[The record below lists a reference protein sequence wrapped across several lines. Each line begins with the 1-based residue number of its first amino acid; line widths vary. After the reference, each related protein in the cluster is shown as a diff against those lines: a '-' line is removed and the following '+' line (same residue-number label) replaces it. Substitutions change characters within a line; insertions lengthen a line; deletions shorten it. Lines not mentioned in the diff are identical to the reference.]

1 MIFLDKFDQ
10 KQLNGFTL
18 VIPSVS
24 VGNVGQLTIDLLISS
39 LPTKKIGIVHHPAI
53 HAMVGGD
60 PYNPKS
66 KEVTTSA
73 DLHLVQEHSLVILQ
87 IRSPLIKHEKQKFLE
102 ELVAWC
108 KNTGIKDVVMLA
120 SCNAY
125 ERWDSQIS
133 GTQLRYYINVPESCE
148 QMLRSVGAAELEERT
163 DEFGKKHR
171 FLSGAGFVQPFMD
184 ICELPVATLIKF
196 VDEGDNRGDAYAL
209 ATYLNAWK
217 HLFKVKCLQMKPIHL
232 GRPPFLGGTCTGVLN
247 LSAFVDVSSTCLKQ
261 VLEG

>member
-10 KQLNGFTL
+10 KQLNGYTL

-24 VGNVGQLTIDLLISS
+24 VGNVGQLTIDLLIST

-60 PYNPKS
+60 PYNPSS

-73 DLHLVQEHSLVILQ
+73 DLHLVEEHSIVILQ
-87 IRSPLIKHEKQKFLE
+87 IRAPLIKHERQKFLE

-108 KNTGIKDVVMLA
+108 KNVGIKDVVMLS

-133 GTQLRYYINVPESCE
+133 GTQLRYYTSNVSESCV

-163 DEFGKKHR
+163 DEFGKKQR

-196 VDEGDNRGDAYAL
+196 VDEGDNRSDAYAL

-217 HLFKVKCLQMKPIHL
+217 HLLKETNPSWKAPFSWRNLYGGPQPL
-232 GRPPFLGGTCTGVLN
+232 GLC
-247 LSAFVDVSSTCLKQ
+247 
-261 VLEG
+261 